1 MISSKFS
8 FISNALRRRVSL
20 VFAVFIICQCAQVMA
35 EEDAASGTSQEQRQ
49 GTATQSNDQEL
60 KCSHGCLRWGKFCN
74 VDPRGVYKCRRRCE
88 KFGEI
93 CE

>member
-8 FISNALRRRVSL
+8 FISNAMRRRVSF
-20 VFAVFIICQCAQVMA
+20 VFAVFIICQCGQVMA

-49 GTATQSNDQEL
+49 GAATKPNGQEL